1 MSTPRTVVE
10 VPGKPEYMVVVQG
23 DSVAVELPDGADF
36 SVATLG
42 DCSLVKCAG
51 EISLVDGKG
60 AEIHGLSVT
69 FEPSPDPSNY

>member
-1 MSTPRTVVE
+1 MVE
-10 VPGKPEYMVVVQG
+10 VPGKPDYMVVEQG

-42 DCSLVKCAG
+42 DCSLVRCAG
-51 EISLVDGKG
+51 VISLVDDKG

-69 FEPSPDPSNY
+69 FEHSPDPHNY